1 MTNQRLTEQV
11 RRKFTDLEILAFKD
25 HLASK
30 VREHLEQK
38 ARRKEAVDGFNAVL
52 KNIDDEIVQLS
63 DQLEKGYE
71 WVSGEVIIY
80 LNSPEPGM
88 KTVIQADTREEL
100 RTEPMTDRDR
110 QQSLGFEDDST
121 QVN

>member
-52 KNIDDEIVQLS
+52 KASTKRSCSSPISSRRAMNGSRRSNRSSSTTLS
-63 DQLEKGYE
+63 R
-71 WVSGEVIIY
+71 
-80 LNSPEPGM
+80 
-88 KTVIQADTREEL
+88 A
-100 RTEPMTDRDR
+100 
-110 QQSLGFEDDST
+110 
-121 QVN
+121 